1 MEQELPARVSAL
13 DISYTVGAISLLRG
27 VSLTVQP
34 REVLVLVGPNGAGKS
49 TLMHILSGDLVPTSG
64 SIELDGKPLASYR
77 PHDLATRRAV
87 LPQQSL
93 LQFAFTVREVVEMG
107 RAPYDDSPAALAAN
121 VDRALARTEMNA
133 FAERVYPSLSGGEKS
148 RAQLAR
154 VIAQDAPVLLLDE
167 PTASL
172 DLRHQ
177 QHVMDLARDIAEA
190 GGSVI
195 AVVHDLNLAS
205 ISAHRVAL
213 MHHGQ
218 IVADGDPWSVM
229 DERLLSDVYQCPIA
243 VHRHPLRN
251 APLVLPVGRT
261 SAESP

>member
-1 MEQELPARVSAL
+1 MGQAPPARIAAHDVSY
-13 DISYTVGAISLLRG
+13 IVGVNSLLSG

-34 REVLVLVGPNGAGKS
+34 GEILVLVGPNGAGKS

-64 SIELDGKPLASYR
+64 SIDLDGKPLSSYR

-107 RAPYDDSPAALAAN
+107 RAPFDDSPTTLAGN
-121 VDRALARTEMNA
+121 VDRALARTEMHP
-133 FAERVYPSLSGGEKS
+133 FAERVNPAPSRGEKA

-154 VIAQDAPVLLLDE
+154 VIAQDAPLLLLDE
-167 PTASL
+167 PTAAL

-177 QHVMDLARDIAEA
+177 QHVMDLARDIAAA

-205 ISAHRVAL
+205 VSAHRVAL
-213 MHHGQ
+213 LHQGR
-218 IVADGDPWSVM
+218 IVADGEPWSVM
-229 DERLLSDVYQCPIA
+229 DEGVLSDVYQCPIA
-243 VHRHPLRN
+243 VHRHPLRD

-261 SAESP
+261 